1 MMFHELVVRRGPSPE
16 EKGRAP
22 LLINILLEEDFNC
35 LRKEGCSQLYL
46 SSYSAVGNVVRPVQV
61 SSVFVEVCHVEI
73 FKIINSSDG
82 QFLQFSFMSLKK
94 FHQVTCLM
102 LNVLSLSTFIERET
116 QPMEILY
123 KI

>member
-1 MMFHELVVRRGPSPE
+1 MVAQELETVS
-16 EKGRAP
+16 
-22 LLINILLEEDFNC
+22 
-35 LRKEGCSQLYL
+35 KEGCSQLYL